1 MATAP
6 ILPLAWEPPNA
17 VDATLKRQKTKK
29 NMCVCEVPIVAHGY
43 LTSTHEDTG
52 LIPGFLSGL
61 RIWCFREL
69 WCRSQTLPGFG
80 IAVAVVTALIQPLG
94 WEPP

>member
-52 LIPGFLSGL
+52 LISGL
-61 RIWCFREL
+61 
-69 WCRSQTLPGFG
+69 TLSVKDP
-80 IAVAVVTALIQPLG
+80 VLLG
-94 WEPP
+94 HRRGSDWILHCCGCGGGQRLQL